1 MVQLFPP
8 VIVNNIMAL
17 DVFLLLK
24 DPEIPCRDIIY
35 HRDGT
40 LRINVFC
47 LPQEEFNPDPGEI
60 QFFADDNG
68 EMLAFETVNY
78 NGEDPGL
85 IIEAIRW
92 YAQYLQNPGME
103 ILAEDPREKEY

>member
-1 MVQLFPP
+1 
-8 VIVNNIMAL
+8 MAL

-24 DPEIPCRDIIY
+24 DPENACRDIIY

-47 LPQEEFNPDPGEI
+47 LKEDEFRPDHDEI
-60 QFFADDNG
+60 QFYAENYG
-68 EMLAFETVNY
+68 ETLAFETVNY
-78 NGEDPGL
+78 NGEEPGL

-92 YAQYLQNPGME
+92 YANYIQNPQME
-103 ILAEDPREKEY
+103 ILAEDPRRKGILGV

>member
-1 MVQLFPP
+1 MGS
-8 VIVNNIMAL
+8 

-24 DPEIPCRDIIY
+24 DPDNPCRDIIY

-40 LRINVFC
+40 LRIRVFC
-47 LPQEEFNPDPGEI
+47 LSGENFNLDPEEI

-68 EMLAFETVNY
+68 EMLAFETASY
-78 NGEDPGL
+78 HGEDPGL

-92 YAQYLQNPGME
+92 YASYIQNPDLE
-103 ILAEDPREKEY
+103 ILADDPRTEL